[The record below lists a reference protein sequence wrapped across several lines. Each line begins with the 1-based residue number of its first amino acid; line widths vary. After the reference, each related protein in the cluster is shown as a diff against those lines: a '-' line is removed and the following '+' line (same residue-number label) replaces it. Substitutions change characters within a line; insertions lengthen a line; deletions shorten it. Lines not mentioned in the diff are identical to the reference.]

1 MSSYSPGLHGLSG
14 PNQLFSP
21 ADFGDA
27 DDLRPTALM
36 FDVIGNGNSTQY
48 TTAVNG
54 VLTKHIDEIKQKV
67 SSIVTI
73 PGGWKRKL
81 REFLGQK
88 NTELLDFLKMT
99 IQSHPTLS
107 RGDLIMKKFGLTTS
121 NQHNLREY
129 ILDISGSNAAQSYA
143 NHLSTIRTNDGIKD
157 YIQMSR
163 YILDEYRIAGDEALA
178 QEQVLRAK
186 LDIFDKIQSKL
197 SSILDIDT
205 SIKSDALFEATEAY
219 VGSVFEKNQI
229 KDAYKNFIEAYRKF
243 LSIRDIVLM
252 SRFIQ
257 SVENEPM
264 CGICF
269 KDSVSYTISPCGHT
283 YCQNCLRRQSSTC
296 FICRGNIRD
305 KIRIYFS

>member
-1 MSSYSPGLHGLSG
+1 MSSYSPGLHGLAG

-27 DDLRPTALM
+27 DELRPTSLM

-81 REFLGQK
+81 REFLAQK
-88 NTELLDFLKMT
+88 NTELLDFLKMS

-121 NQHNLREY
+121 NQHNVREY
-129 ILDISGSNAAQSYA
+129 ILDISGSNPVQAYA

-163 YILDEYRIAGDEALA
+163 YIMDEYRAAGDEALA

-219 VGSVFEKNQI
+219 VGNVFEKNQI
-229 KDAYKNFIEAYRKF
+229 KDAYTNFIEAFRKF
-243 LSIRDIVLM
+243 ISIRDIVLM

-257 SVENEPM
+257 SVESEPM